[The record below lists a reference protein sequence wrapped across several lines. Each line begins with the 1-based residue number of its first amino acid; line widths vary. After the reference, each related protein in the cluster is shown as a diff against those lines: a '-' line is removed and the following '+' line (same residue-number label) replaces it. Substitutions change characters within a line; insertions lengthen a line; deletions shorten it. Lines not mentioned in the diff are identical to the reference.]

1 MHIYNVLTPFNFYH
15 SFQLLRQIFK
25 LIKIIAPV
33 QDVPTAAKPTAGKS
47 KYKPPPLA
55 ETDDPA
61 RKRLLAEFLG
71 CKHLNFNYTVLIIL
85 F

>member
-1 MHIYNVLTPFNFYH
+1 M
-15 SFQLLRQIFK
+15 
-25 LIKIIAPV
+25 
-33 QDVPTAAKPTAGKS
+33 VPTATKLAAGKS

-61 RKRLLAEFLG
+61 RKRLFSRILG
-71 CKHLNFNYTVLIIL
+71 CKHLNFNYILFNYSVLIIL